1 MNSFVRLAAIL
12 VAVST
17 LAACGYGNV
26 VSRGTDD
33 GDWTKTRT
41 TEWPTTKAEVK
52 DAAPVMEK
60 AVTK

>member
-1 MNSFVRLAAIL
+1 MNSFVKLAVVL

-17 LAACGYGNV
+17 LAACSQGNV
-26 VSRGTDD
+26 VSRGSAD
-33 GDWTKTRT
+33 GSWSDTRT

>member
-1 MNSFVRLAAIL
+1 MNSFAKLAVVL
-12 VAVST
+12 LAVST
-17 LAACGYGNV
+17 LAACTQGNV
-26 VSRGTDD
+26 VSRGSDD
-33 GDWTKTRT
+33 GSWSATRT